1 MRTATGLCL
10 TILTLLPFAFTPAPA
25 RDLTFEQRVKAQKAI
40 ERIYYS
46 HQIGATAAFEK
57 AVPREVLE
65 KKVRTYMKQSVALE
79 RIWKTPVTAE
89 ALRREAERIAKSTR
103 FPERLREVYTALGND
118 GFLIE
123 ECFARPALVDR
134 LSRRFF
140 ASDER
145 LRKAPAGSQA
155 TTSWDAWWAANQAMF
170 SASAV
175 HAVASERKPPPEPS
189 AGSSSPW
196 SADPN
201 LFTTSGPAIDLFST
215 GDIWDN
221 GILDDLPT
229 FRSAA
234 IAVWTGSVM
243 IVWGGGFPVV
253 NTGGRYDPLTDTW
266 LSTSTLNAPAPRQG
280 HTAVWTGSVM
290 VVWGGT
296 GRSGGGTEMNSG
308 GRYDPVSD
316 SWSPTS
322 MLNAPDARS
331 AHTAIWTGTKMVI
344 WGGGFNGAGSPDL
357 LLGSGGQYDPVADSW
372 QATATLNA
380 PTPRQGH
387 TAVWTGSHMV
397 IWSGSNGSG
406 YESTGGRYDPE
417 ADTWLP
423 TSTVN
428 APEARVLHTMVWAA
442 GRVVVWGGFN
452 QTVDINTGGRYDP
465 ASDQWESISALGTPE
480 AREGFTG
487 VSTGSE
493 LIVWGGV
500 RTNDRSFTALDSG
513 GRYDPSTD
521 SWVSTSLVNAPS
533 GRSGH
538 VAVWTGSQMIAWGGQ
553 TQGSTSSSGG
563 RYDPATDTW
572 TPTGETGAPPLMVT
586 ASSVWTGNVMIV
598 MGGPPNA
605 SARGARYDPLLD
617 SWTPVSTVGAY
628 ARGRHT
634 AVWTGSLMVVWGG
647 ISSSPFPPAGAGAR
661 YDPISDI
668 WSPVT
673 NVNAPRH
680 RYDHTAVWTGTRM
693 IVWGGLDETT
703 AFATGGEYDPVAD
716 VWTLFSA
723 SPAVPARLNHSAV
736 WTGSKMLI
744 WGGYQR
750 NFDGSLIPLNT
761 GGSYNPS
768 THTAAPLSTL
778 GAPSPRA
785 FHTAVWTGS
794 RMLIWGGYDGTEF
807 PPRDGTHVVGTGAK
821 YDPATDG
828 WTPMSDAG
836 APSPSLQVPPIWTG
850 SEMLVWL
857 EPSIMGGRYNPD
869 LDAWVPVT
877 NLNAPRVPP
886 ITLIAEISNPL
897 IPRLDS
903 LAAWTGCR
911 MIVWNAFWRTGG
923 RYGTDSAV
931 DEDGDG
937 FTLCDGDCDE
947 GNTSVHPGAAELC
960 NGIDDDCD
968 GAIDEVD
975 SDGDHFT
982 CAIDCDDANPDVHPG
997 VAELCN
1003 GVDDDCDGSVDETGA
1018 ALCDQS
1024 NPCIAA
1030 ACGGT
1035 SGCQY
1040 TVLPDGTSCREFPCG
1055 AGTCRAGDCAP
1066 TISVLLTPNVL
1077 SLVNHKMVAVHAS
1090 VSATSSTCG
1099 PPTVVLTSIV
1109 SNEPDDV
1116 PGPSDGHTLNDI
1128 QGAAVGTADFDF
1140 ELRAERDRNGS
1151 GRTYTVTYNATDS
1164 DGRSTPG
1171 SGLVV
1176 VRAPARSQ
1184 ASGMT
1189 PGRTKRE
1196 RR

>member
-1 MRTATGLCL
+1 MRTATGIFL
-10 TILTLLPFAFTPAPA
+10 TVLVLLPFAFTPAPA
-25 RDLTFEQRVKAQKAI
+25 RDLTFEERVKAQRAI

-57 AVPREVLE
+57 AVLSEVLE
-65 KKVRTYMKQSVALE
+65 KKVRTYLKQSAALE

-103 FPERLREVYTALGND
+103 FPDRLHEIYAALGND

-145 LRKAPAGSQA
+145 LGKAPIR
-155 TTSWDAWWAANQAMF
+155 SWDAWWAANQAMF

-175 HAVASERKPPPEPS
+175 HAVASDRNMPPDPS
-189 AGSSSPW
+189 GAHGPW
-196 SADPN
+196 SLDASLYPIP
-201 LFTTSGPAIDLFST
+201 SPAMDLFST

-221 GILDDLPT
+221 GILDDLLT
-229 FRSAA
+229 FRSDAK
-234 IAVWTGSVM
+234 AVWTGSVM
-243 IVWGGGFPVV
+243 IVWGGGFPAV

-266 LSTSTLNAPAPRQG
+266 LSTSTLNAPSARNF
-280 HTAVWTGSVM
+280 HTAIWTGSVM
-290 VVWGGT
+290 VVWGG
-296 GRSGGGTEMNSG
+296 SGDIGNTEVNSG

-322 MLNAPDARS
+322 MLNAPDARA

-344 WGGGFNGAGSPDL
+344 WGGGFNGAGSPERI
-357 LLGSGGQYDPVADSW
+357 LGSGGQYDPVADSW
-372 QATATLNA
+372 QPTASLNA
-380 PTPRQGH
+380 PSPRASH
-387 TAVWTGSHMV
+387 TAVWTGSQMV
-397 IWSGSNGSG
+397 IWGGQNGSA
-406 YESTGGRYDPE
+406 YESTGGRYDPA
-417 ADTWLP
+417 ADTWLS
-423 TSTVN
+423 TSTIN
-428 APEARVLHTMVWAA
+428 APEARVLHTMVWAG

-465 ASDQWESISALGTPE
+465 VTDQWEPVSTLGAPE
-480 AREGFTG
+480 ARDGFTG
-487 VSTGSE
+487 VSTGSD
-493 LIVWGGV
+493 LIVWGGM
-500 RTNDRSFTALDSG
+500 RTNDGSFTNLNSG
-513 GRYDPSTD
+513 GRYNPSTD
-521 SWVSTSLVNAPS
+521 SWLSTSLVNPPS
-533 GRSGH
+533 ARRRH
-538 VAVWTGSQMIAWGGQ
+538 VAVWTGSRMIVWGGEA
-553 TQGSTSSSGG
+553 GSSPAPSSGG
-563 RYDPATDTW
+563 RYDPATDSW
-572 TPTGETGAPPLMVT
+572 TPIGDTGAPPLMVT
-586 ASSVWTGNVMIV
+586 ASSIWTGNVMIV
-598 MGGPPNA
+598 MGSLTNTPAG
-605 SARGARYDPLLD
+605 GARYDPLLD

-628 ARGRHT
+628 TASRHA

-647 ISSSPFPPAGAGAR
+647 GPPFPFPNPTGAGGR
-661 YDPISDI
+661 YDPISDT
-668 WSPVT
+668 WTPVT
-673 NVNAPRH
+673 RVNAPTH
-680 RYDHTAVWTGTRM
+680 RYDHTAVWTGARM
-693 IVWGGLDETT
+693 IVWGGLDET
-703 AFATGGEYDPVAD
+703 AALATGGEYDPVANM
-716 VWTLFSA
+716 WTLFST
-723 SPAVPARLNHSAV
+723 SSAVPARLNHTAV

-794 RMLIWGGYDGTEF
+794 RMIIWGGYDGTQ
-807 PPRDGTHVVGTGAK
+807 VVGTGAR

-828 WTPMSDAG
+828 WTPMNNAG
-836 APSPSLQVPPIWTG
+836 APSPSLQVPPVWTG

-857 EPSIMGGRYNPD
+857 QPSFTGGRYNPD
-869 LDAWVPVT
+869 LDSWAPVT
-877 NLNAPRVPP
+877 NLNAPGVPYLSL
-886 ITLIAEISNPL
+886 TDLVSNPL
-897 IPRLDS
+897 TPRLPS

-911 MIVWNAFWRTGG
+911 MIVWNAYWRTGG
-923 RYGTDSAV
+923 RYGTDSAI

-947 GNTSVHPGAAELC
+947 GNASVHPGAAELC
-960 NGIDDDCD
+960 NGIDDNCN

-982 CAIDCDDANPDVHPG
+982 CAVDCDDANPDVHPG
-997 VAELCN
+997 VAEICN

-1024 NPCIAA
+1024 NPCIVA

-1035 SGCQY
+1035 AGCQY
-1040 TVLPDGTSCREFPCG
+1040 TALPDGTSCREAFSCG
-1055 AGTCRAGDCAP
+1055 AGTCQAGDCVLNAP

-1077 SLVNHKMVAVHAS
+1077 SPVNHQMVAVHAS
-1090 VSATSSTCG
+1090 VSAASSTCG

-1109 SNEPDDV
+1109 SNEPDDA

-1128 QGAAVGTADFDF
+1128 QGADLGTADFDF

-1151 GRTYTVTYNATDS
+1151 GRIYTVTYTATDS
-1164 DGRSTPG
+1164 DGRSMVGT
-1171 SGLVV
+1171 GLVV
-1176 VRAPARSQ
+1176 VSAPARPQ
-1184 ASGMT
+1184 ASGTT

-1196 RR
+1196 PR